1 MPRQKIFDK
10 LIPIQLKLEPAQYNI
25 LINSARRNKVSM
37 SAIIRRLITNNLENN
52 AKEGDK

>member
-1 MPRQKIFDK
+1 MPRKKIFDK

-25 LINSARRNKVSM
+25 LISSARRNKVSM
-37 SAIIRRLITNNLENN
+37 SAIIRRLITDNLENN